1 MFLDEPAIIYEL
13 IDHTAD
19 MGIQVRGHDPSQ
31 LFANAALALF
41 DIIAGGSHTEPR
53 VELTVAVIGQ
63 DWADLMVNWLR
74 ECLYLWNGKGGLVH
88 SIKMLSI
95 EEYKLT
101 AILHYDLYAAQRHTV
116 NMEIKAVT
124 YHQVEVGPVR
134 DGWRAQVIFDI

>member
-1 MFLDEPAIIYEL
+1 MTYEL

-19 MGIQVRGHDPSQ
+19 LGIRVRGHDPSR
-31 LFANAALALF
+31 LFVNAALALF
-41 DIIAGGSHTEPR
+41 DIIAGGSPIER
-53 VELTVAVIGQ
+53 RAELTVSVIGQ

-74 ECLYLWNGKGGLVH
+74 EMLYLWNGKGGLVH

-101 AILHYDLYAAQRHTV
+101 AMLHYDLYATRRHTV

-134 DGWRAQVIFDI
+134 GGWRAHVIFDI